1 MISTAPRTRPTQ
13 PLRDEH
19 LELLP
24 RIHALADVASMVGD
38 APDAD
43 VRAAID
49 AARAFLAFEL
59 VPHALAEEAALYPA
73 VETAMSAPGATD
85 TMRREHLEIRRL
97 LDDLETVRDAL
108 AWGPSSPSTD
118 RELRRVLYGLLAL
131 VHGHFA
137 KEEELY
143 LEILDARLD
152 DAAATELFERL
163 ETAARQ
169 AKVAIAAPR
178 VN

>member
-1 MISTAPRTRPTQ
+1 MISTAPRTRPTE
-13 PLRDEH
+13 PLREEH

-24 RIHALADVASMVGD
+24 RIHSLADVASMVGD
-38 APDAD
+38 VPDAD
-43 VRAAID
+43 VRTAVD
-49 AARAFLAFEL
+49 AAATFLAFEL

-85 TMRREHLEIRRL
+85 TMRREHLEIRRFIE
-97 LDDLETVRDAL
+97 DLEAARDAL
-108 AWGPSSPSTD
+108 SSGPSDPTLD
-118 RELRRVLYGLLAL
+118 KELRRVLYGLHAL

-152 DAAATELFERL
+152 DAAAAELFERL
-163 ETAARQ
+163 EAAARQ
-169 AKVAIAAPR
+169 ARVAIAAPLAD
-178 VN
+178 